1 MKARIRLNASHF
13 WTFNVILGFLSDK
26 PKIRVRLHTYNLKA
40 TALWV
45 CQYREKRFARTILIM
60 IADNDSAPQLHKNEG
75 IKTRSQ
81 YLRGTILES
90 LADTSTGAIA
100 PDDQQ
105 LSKFHGIYQQDDRD
119 VRAQRRKHKLDKAY
133 SFLARICLPGGVCTP
148 EQWQVVDELA
158 NFNAFK
164 TIKLTT
170 RQAFQL
176 HGILKGNLKDV
187 IQSCNEVAMTT
198 LAACGDVN
206 RNVMCNPNPLASE
219 VHAEVQEITAQI
231 DAHLKPQTPA
241 FSEIWLDGKPIN
253 LGVEQAKERSKD
265 CGGDAVEPL
274 YGPTYLPRKFKIAV
288 AIPPYN
294 DVDVFAHCLGFI
306 AIVED
311 GKLIGFNVTV
321 GGGMGMTHGNE
332 KTFPRLADVI
342 AFCSPEQVVP
352 VAEKIVAIQRDHG
365 NRVDRANAR
374 FKYTVERIGP
384 DGIRAELEQR
394 LGYALEDPKD
404 YKFTSTGDRYGWNEG
419 IDGKWNL
426 GLFIEGGRI
435 VDLEDKP
442 LKAGMLEIS
451 NVHKG
456 DFRLTANQNL
466 IIAGVAPEDREEIDA
481 LVEKYQLD
489 AYKNASGMRRSQI
502 ACVALPTC
510 GLALAESERYLP
522 NLVSDLEVILEEAGL
537 QEDEIIIRSTGCP
550 NGCGRPYLGEIGLVG
565 KVPGKYNLYLGA
577 GFDGERLNKLY
588 RNSITHEQIIDELK
602 PILLDYAKEREKG
615 ERFGDFTIRKGYVKA
630 TPTGNQFHADVA
642 C

>member
-1 MKARIRLNASHF
+1 MI
-13 WTFNVILGFLSDK
+13 SDS
-26 PKIRVRLHTYNLKA
+26 
-40 TALWV
+40 
-45 CQYREKRFARTILIM
+45 Q
-60 IADNDSAPQLHKNEG
+60 SAPKLHKNEG
-75 IKTRSQ
+75 IKSGSA
-81 YLRGTILES
+81 YLRGTILEG

-100 PDDQQ
+100 ADDQQ
-105 LSKFHGIYQQDDRD
+105 LTKFHGLYQQDDRD
-119 VRAQRRKHKLDKAY
+119 VRSERRKHKLDKAY

-158 NFNAFK
+158 NFCAFN

-187 IQSCNEVAMTT
+187 IQSCNDVAMTT

-206 RNVMCNPNPLASE
+206 RNVMCNPNPFATE
-219 VHAEVQEITAQI
+219 VHAEVQRVTEEI

-241 FSEIWLDGKPIN
+241 FSEMWLDGKQIK
-253 LGVEQAKERSKD
+253 LGIEQAKERSKD
-265 CGGDAVEPL
+265 CGGDEVEPL

-288 AIPPYN
+288 AIPPHN

-306 AIVED
+306 AIIED
-311 GKLIGFNVTV
+311 DKLVGFNVTV

-342 AFCSPEQVVP
+342 AFCTPEQVVP
-352 VAEKIVAIQRDHG
+352 VAEKIVSIQRDHG
-365 NRVDRANAR
+365 NRVERTNAR
-374 FKYTVERIGP
+374 FKYTVERLGK
-384 DGIRAELEQR
+384 DWIRKELEKR
-394 LGYALEDPKD
+394 LGYGLEDPRD
-404 YKFTSTGDRYGWNEG
+404 YEFTSTGDRYGWSEG
-419 IDGKWNL
+419 TNGKWNL

-435 VDLEDKP
+435 ADTEAKSF
-442 LKAGMLEIS
+442 KSGMLEIS
-451 NVHKG
+451 KVHKG
-456 DFRLTANQNL
+456 EFRLTANQNL
-466 IIAGVAPEDREEIDA
+466 VVSNVAPEDRDQIDA
-481 LVEKYQLD
+481 LVAQHGLD
-489 AYKNASGMRRSQI
+489 AYKTASGMRRSQI

-537 QEDEIIIRSTGCP
+537 QNDEIVIRSTGCP

-588 RNSITHEQIIDELK
+588 RNSLTHQEIIDELK
-602 PILLDYAKEREKG
+602 PILLAYAKEREPG
-615 ERFGDFTIRKGYVKA
+615 ERFGDFTIRSGYVKA
-630 TPTGNQFHADVA
+630 TTAGNNFHAS
-642 C
+642 